1 MGSEAASP
9 SEKGSA
15 AANLRL
21 FPRTLATTKTTMG
34 DPLIT
39 LTGSLEILVAIIL
52 TVKASVIYD
61 SPPTRALSALTGL
74 VSLRLLPHVS

>member
-9 SEKGSA
+9 SEKRLSRSA
-15 AANLRL
+15 VL